1 MPSSSILL
9 IDDHA
14 LFRSS
19 VALMLEMRL
28 PQTTVSEAS
37 TLDEALTQESP
48 PPDLILLDV
57 QLEGTNGLEG
67 IALLQERWPLAK
79 VVIVSAFDR
88 EAVVCEAIRRGAVEF
103 HAKTECPEHLLQR
116 IQALLSG
123 EPPEPTTIAAT
134 PLPLTSRQRQ
144 VLGLLCQGLT
154 NKEIAAQLRR
164 SEHTVRSHVQAILTI
179 LQVSCR
185 TEAADAAR
193 RLGLV
198 L

>member
-9 IDDHA
+9 IDDHV

-19 VALMLEMRL
+19 VALMLEIRL
-28 PQTTVSEAS
+28 PVGTTVSEAS
-37 TLDEALTQESP
+37 RIEQALAQALP
-48 PPDLILLDV
+48 APDLILLDL
-57 QLEGTNGLEG
+57 QLESANGLEG
-67 IALLQERWPLAK
+67 IALLQERWPLAR
-79 VVIVSAFDR
+79 VVIVSAF
-88 EAVVCEAIRRGAVEF
+88 AVEF
-103 HAKTECPEHLLQR
+103 HSKTECPEHLLQR

-123 EPPEPTTIAAT
+123 EPPEPRTIAST
-134 PLPLTSRQRQ
+134 PLTLTSRQRQ

-154 NKEIAAQLRR
+154 NKEIASQLWR

-179 LQVSCR
+179 LQASCR
-185 TEAADAAR
+185 TEAADT

>member
-1 MPSSSILL
+1 MPNASILL

-28 PQTTVSEAS
+28 AQMTVSEAS
-37 TLDEALTQESP
+37 TIEEALAQVLP
-48 PPDLILLDV
+48 VPDLILLDV
-57 QLEGTNGLEG
+57 QLKGANGLEG
-67 IALLQERWPLAK
+67 IALLLERWPLAK
-79 VVIVSAFDR
+79 VVIVSAFDQ
-88 EAVVCEAIRRGAVEF
+88 EAIVCEAIQRGAVEF
-103 HAKTECPEHLLQR
+103 HAKTECPERFLQR
-116 IQALLSG
+116 IQALISG
-123 EPPEPTTIAAT
+123 EPPEPMTTAAT
-134 PLPLTSRQRQ
+134 PLSLTPRQRE
-144 VLGLLCQGLT
+144 VLGLLCHGLT
-154 NKEIAAQLRR
+154 NKAIALQLWR

-179 LQVSCR
+179 LQVSSR

>member
-1 MPSSSILL
+1 ML
-9 IDDHA
+9 IDDHV

-19 VALMLEMRL
+19 VALMLEIRL
-28 PQTTVSEAS
+28 PVGTTVSEAS
-37 TLDEALTQESP
+37 RIEQALAQALP
-48 PPDLILLDV
+48 APDLILLDL
-57 QLEGTNGLEG
+57 QLESANGLEG
-67 IALLQERWPLAK
+67 IALLQERWPLAR

-88 EAVVCEAIRRGAVEF
+88 DAIVCEAIQRGAVEF
-103 HAKTECPEHLLQR
+103 HSKTECPEHLLQR

-123 EPPEPTTIAAT
+123 EPPEPRTIAST
-134 PLPLTSRQRQ
+134 PLTLTSRQRQ

-154 NKEIAAQLRR
+154 NKEIASQLWR

-179 LQVSCR
+179 LQASCR
-185 TEAADAAR
+185 TEAADTAR

>member
-28 PQTTVSEAS
+28 PRTTVSEAS
-37 TLDEALTQESP
+37 RIEQALAQALP
-48 PPDLILLDV
+48 APDLILLDV
-57 QLEGTNGLEG
+57 QLESTNGLEG
-67 IALLQERWPLAK
+67 IALLQERWPLAR

-88 EAVVCEAIRRGAVEF
+88 DAIVREAIQRGAVEF
-103 HAKTECPEHLLQR
+103 HSKAECPEHLLQR

-123 EPPEPTTIAAT
+123 EPPEPRTIAAT

-144 VLGLLCQGLT
+144 VLGLLCRGLT
-154 NKEIAAQLRR
+154 NKEIALQLWR

-179 LQVSCR
+179 LQTSCR

>member
-1 MPSSSILL
+1 M
-9 IDDHA
+9 
-14 LFRSS
+14 FRSS

-57 QLEGTNGLEG
+57 QLEDTNGLEG
-67 IALLQERWPLAK
+67 IALLQERWLLAK
-79 VVIVSAFDR
+79 VVILSAFDR
-88 EAVVCEAIRRGAVEF
+88 DAVVCEAIQRGAVEF
-103 HAKTECPEHLLQR
+103 HAKTECPERLLQR

-123 EPPEPTTIAAT
+123 GHPEPAILIT
-134 PLPLTSRQRQ
+134 PPLSLTPRQRQ
-144 VLGLLCQGLT
+144 VLRLLCQGLT
-154 NKEIAAQLRR
+154 NKEIALQLRR
-164 SEHTVRSHVQAILTI
+164 SEHTVRSHVQAILTS
-179 LQVSCR
+179 LQASSR

>member
-57 QLEGTNGLEG
+57 QLEDTNGLEG
-67 IALLQERWPLAK
+67 IALLQERWLLAK
-79 VVIVSAFDR
+79 VVILSAFDR
-88 EAVVCEAIRRGAVEF
+88 DAVVCEAIQRGAVEF
-103 HAKTECPEHLLQR
+103 HAKTECPERLLQR

-123 EPPEPTTIAAT
+123 GHPEPAILIT
-134 PLPLTSRQRQ
+134 PPLSLTPRQRQ
-144 VLGLLCQGLT
+144 VLRLLCQGLT
-154 NKEIAAQLRR
+154 NKEIALQLRR
-164 SEHTVRSHVQAILTI
+164 SEHTVRSHVQAILTS
-179 LQVSCR
+179 LQASSR

>member
-1 MPSSSILL
+1 MSNSSILL

-28 PQTTVSEAS
+28 PRTTVSEAS
-37 TLDEALTQESP
+37 TIAEALAQALPT
-48 PPDLILLDV
+48 PDLILLDV

-67 IALLQERWPLAK
+67 IASLQEYWPLAK
-79 VVIVSAFDR
+79 VVVVSAFDR
-88 EAVVCEAIRRGAVEF
+88 DAIVCEAIQRGAMEF
-103 HAKTECPEHLLQR
+103 HAKTECPERLLER

-123 EPPEPTTIAAT
+123 APPEPTTTGTT
-134 PLPLTSRQRQ
+134 PLPLSPRQRE
-144 VLGLLCQGLT
+144 VLELMCHGLT
-154 NKEIAAQLRR
+154 NKEIALQLRC